1 MKSRNGLI
9 TLVMSMFL
17 LLGLTL
23 GTSITMFIIFLQK
36 SDQFLSII
44 AYLLLGVF
52 TLLVILLMYLINKYR
67 NLIFNKS
74 KSEEINNEETTN

>member
-1 MKSRNGLI
+1 MKNRNGLI

-36 SDQFLSII
+36 SDQFLAII